1 VTAQPDAPQ
10 VPAGQAPEGIAG
22 AETLRLP
29 GFGVD
34 LHAVAAGPPGGPV
47 VFLLHGFPEFWWA
60 WRRQIGPLAAAG
72 LRVVAPD
79 LRGYNLSAKPRD
91 VAAYALDTAAEDV
104 PRMAEALGR
113 DRFAV
118 VGHDWGALIA
128 WHLAARGEPRLERA
142 AILNGPHPAALSR
155 FLASHPWQVLRLSY
169 FAAFQVP
176 LLPETVLRAGNF
188 AALAGAMRATA
199 GTGSFTAAELARY
212 RAAWARPGAL
222 AAMLNWY
229 RAALRHRPR
238 IEERRIATPIR
249 IIWGDRD
256 IALDAR
262 LAEAGQALCEQAEV
276 FHLPDATHWLHHDRP
291 EDVNR
296 LLLDFLLA

>member
-1 VTAQPDAPQ
+1 MGAAQGSA
-10 VPAGQAPEGIAG
+10 APEGMPG

-29 GFGVD
+29 GQDVE
-34 LHAVAAGPPGGPV
+34 LHAVAAGPRDGRL

-79 LRGYNLSAKPRD
+79 LRGYDLSAKPRG
-91 VAAYALDTAAEDV
+91 VSAYALDTVAQDV

-118 VGHDWGALIA
+118 VGHDWGAIIA
-128 WHLAARGEPRLERA
+128 WHLAARGHAGLERA
-142 AILNGPHPAALSR
+142 AILNGPHPAALAR
-155 FLASHPWQVLRLSY
+155 YLASHPLQALRLSY
-169 FAAFQVP
+169 FAAFQIPV
-176 LLPETVLRAGNF
+176 LPEAMLRVGNF

-199 GTGSFTAAELARY
+199 RSGSFTAADLARY
-212 RAAWARPGAL
+212 RAAWAQPGVPR
-222 AAMLNWY
+222 AMLNWY
-229 RAALRHRPR
+229 RAALRHRARYEDRP
-238 IEERRIATPIR
+238 IAIPIR

-262 LAEAGQALCEQAEV
+262 LAEAGQAQCEQAEV

-291 EDVNR
+291 EEVNR
-296 LLLDFLLA
+296 LLLDFLAA